1 MKLLKNIL
9 FSMITSISLMSILA
23 ISIGYATFIEN
34 KQGTE
39 YAHEV
44 IYNATWFELLLLF
57 LVVNFIGSMFINKLT
72 DKRKIWINLFH
83 KGFLFIILG
92 AAITRYAGYEGI
104 MHIRNGEASNKI
116 VSEKSVLKI
125 TASNDKS
132 KENKEIELP
141 LSANG
146 PITFSKSLDM
156 ENQSIHFEC
165 VQTLTNAVE
174 ILEDAPNGEPSI
186 ALFVMEE
193 GGQPADFIL
202 QGKNSFEHSGTSFAF
217 GDSTSKAD
225 ICFYTRNNELILKPS
240 RSIDRSSMMDPT
252 PVTLNANSSHTAQI
266 KNIYKAGNLL
276 FVLKEYKSTAV
287 RKLVDASTQQGMM
300 KVGLKGRNAM
310 IIRVSDDKSS
320 QIVNVF
326 NSETTATAPSQCKIG
341 ETKVTIQ
348 SGKKDYTLPFSIH
361 LREFKVERYPG
372 SNSPSSYA
380 SEITVIDKEKNTS
393 FPFRIY
399 MNHILNYRSYRFFQS
414 SYDTDEQGTILSV
427 NHDYWGTMISYFGY
441 LLLAIGMTL
450 TLFSKNSRFRTVM
463 RLSNELR
470 QKRNATL
477 LALMLFMGYS
487 ASAFGTEMSKTEHIK
502 SLSNLMIQDAA
513 QGRIEPFSTF
523 ASDLVRKIY
532 KKTSYKDQ
540 AAEEVIIGMIANP
553 TEWLNEPIIKV
564 ANPQLA
570 KELGAVNERVSFAQ
584 LFKGDDKSQYILES
598 KINLIYQKQQSE
610 RSKYETELINVDERV
625 NICYMLL
632 TGQLFRIFPPLDKST
647 NQWKSAIIGMQSA
660 GSSNSSQN
668 NGCEY
673 NGSNDQMSTSMD
685 ESSTS
690 GTCTK
695 DQLKNDSSTSGGC
708 PYTESESMDGAMP
721 ATMNDGAQAACC
733 IRKEQMVDNSQAL
746 LMAYLDAVNK
756 AYTTGNWNTAEQELN
771 KIKSYQLKYGG
782 DSLPSSNKIAL
793 ETTYNEIN
801 IFVILPIFYC
811 CIGLIILGLYFLSI
825 FSPKSKLAGLLKFA
839 HYPFYI
845 LFGVYCIGMG
855 LRWYI
860 AGHAPWSNGYES
872 MLLVGWAT
880 SLAGLLFSRNSI
892 ITLATTGLLTSIA
905 LFTAA
910 MSWMNPEITNLVP
923 VLKSYWLIIHVAI
936 ITSSYGFL
944 GMGAMLG
951 LLNLIM
957 MIIRNKYKTKQ
968 LDDNILEIGYIIEM
982 ALTIGLFMLTIG
994 CFLGGVWANE
1004 SWGRYWSWDSKETWA
1019 LVGILVY
1026 SVVLHLRLI
1035 PKLNTQFI
1043 KSSMSLLAILVILMT
1058 YLGVNYYLSGMHSY
1072 GQGTPTG
1079 IPVYVYL
1086 ILVAVGA
1093 IILLAY
1099 KAENEHKN

>member
-125 TASNDKS
+125 TASNSKIKEEKS
-132 KENKEIELP
+132 IDIK
-141 LSANG
+141 LS
-146 PITFSKSLDM
+146 PTESVEFSKSIIID
-156 ENQSIHFEC
+156 NQSINIKC
-165 VQTLTNAVE
+165 DSTLLNAAE
-174 ILEDAPNGEPSI
+174 IIEDAENGEPSI

-193 GGQPADFIL
+193 NGRPADFIL
-202 QGKNSFEHSGTSFAF
+202 QGKDELEHEGTRFAF
-217 GDSTSKAD
+217 GDSTAKAH
-225 ICFYTRNNELILKPS
+225 ICFYTHDNALFLKSTLPIYRN
-240 RSIDRSSMMDPT
+240 SMMDPT
-252 PVTLNANSSHTAQI
+252 PVLLEANASHDAPV
-266 KNIYKAGNLL
+266 KNIYKVGNLM
-276 FVLKEYKSTAV
+276 FVLKEFKSKGV

-300 KVGLKGRNAM
+300 KVGLKGKNAM
-310 IIRVSDDKSS
+310 IIKISDGNSTKNL
-320 QIVNVF
+320 NVF
-326 NSETTATAPSQCKIG
+326 YSETATTAPAHCQIGDTKI
-341 ETKVTIQ
+341 EIAY
-348 SGKKDYTLPFSIH
+348 SKKDYTLPFSIQ

-380 SEITVIDKEKNTS
+380 SEITVVDKEKANN

-414 SYDTDEQGTILSV
+414 SYDTDEQGTVLSV
-427 NHDYWGTMISYFGY
+427 NHDYWGTMISYLGY
-441 LLLAIGMTL
+441 LLLAIGMTM

-470 QKRNATL
+470 QKRNATIVAIL
-477 LALMLFMGYS
+477 LLGGFS
-487 ASAFGTEMSKTEHIK
+487 NSVFGTEMNKSEHIK
-502 SLSNLMIQDAA
+502 SLSNLMIQDAV
-513 QGRIEPFSTF
+513 QGRIEPFSTYS
-523 ASDLVRKIY
+523 SDLVRKIY
-532 KKTSYKDQ
+532 KKTSYNNQ
-540 AAEEVIIGMIANP
+540 TPEEVIIGMIANP
-553 TEWLNEPIIKV
+553 SDWVNEPIIKV

-570 KELGAVNERVSFAQ
+570 KELGAVNERVSFSQ
-584 LFKGDDKSQYILES
+584 LFNGDNNNEYLLES
-598 KINLIYQKQQSE
+598 KVNLIYQKQQSE
-610 RSKYETELINVDERV
+610 RSKYETEIINVDERV

-632 TGQLFRIFPPLDKST
+632 SGQLFKIFPPLDKNN
-647 NQWKSAIIGMQSA
+647 NQWKSANINTQN
-660 GSSNSSQN
+660 NSSTEATQTTACQYS
-668 NGCEY
+668 G
-673 NGSNDQMSTSMD
+673 NDDSKTAA
-685 ESSTS
+685 
-690 GTCTK
+690 TCTK
-695 DQLKNDSSTSGGC
+695 DNLKNDSSMSGGC
-708 PYTESESMDGAMP
+708 PYNEGDAMEGMPQATNGESNG
-721 ATMNDGAQAACC
+721 ACC
-733 IRKEQMVDNSQAL
+733 ARKEPTIENTEDL

-756 AYTTGNWNTAEQELN
+756 AYTSGNWNKAEQELN

-782 DSLPSSNKIAL
+782 GSLPPTSKIAL
-793 ETTYNEIN
+793 ETRYNELN
-801 IFVILPIFYC
+801 LFGLLPIFYC
-811 CIGLIILGLYFLSI
+811 LFGFIILGLYFISI
-825 FSPKSKLAGLLKFA
+825 FSPKNKLAGLLKFA
-839 HYPFYI
+839 RYPFYL
-845 LFGVYCIGMG
+845 LFIVYCIAMGM
-855 LRWYI
+855 RWYI
-860 AGHAPWSNGYES
+860 AEHAPWSNGYES
-872 MLLVGWAT
+872 MILVGWAT
-880 SLAGLLFSRNSI
+880 SLAGLIFSRNSI

-951 LLNLIM
+951 LLNLFM
-957 MIIRNKYKTKQ
+957 MIIRNKYKFKT

-982 ALTIGLFMLTIG
+982 TLTIGLFMLTIG

-1035 PKLNTQFI
+1035 PQLNTQFI
-1043 KSSMSLLAILVILMT
+1043 KSSMALLAILVILMT

-1072 GQGTPTG
+1072 GQGTPAS